1 MLHIQ
6 FSVQALEIVWFYSH
20 GQGCFD
26 KIIAMHSTQGQ
37 MYHWLVYQNDGIYWY
52 VTHLIYIK
60 RSSS

>member
-26 KIIAMHSTQGQ
+26 KIIAMHSTQDKVRCIIG
-37 MYHWLVYQNDGIYWY
+37 LF
-52 VTHLIYIK
+52 IK
-60 RSSS
+60 MMEFIGT